1 MEAIFKEIIHKDSK
15 ILLAL
20 SGGPDSMYL
29 LHRLV
34 EYRREV
40 PFLLEA
46 AHLHHGLRKE
56 ADEDLAFVRA
66 ICKQWNVT
74 LYEKQMQ
81 VADYGKEHKMGVE
94 EAGRLL
100 RYKFFRECKREGGLI
115 ALAHHLDDQVETML
129 LRLIR
134 GTGLKGMAGM
144 NVLEGDLFR
153 PLLSMTKEAILSALA
168 EKNIPYVLDET
179 NFEPTYSR
187 NRLRLS
193 IVPEMKAI
201 NPAFDRVMAS
211 FRMMAEEDE
220 SYLSKEAIK
229 LYAAL
234 AREDNGSVFFDEA
247 IFRAPDALRRRA
259 FRLGIEKVRGHV
271 KNISYEHIAA
281 IDELEHTQTGK
292 GLDLPGLRVEKSYGT
307 VAFFIP
313 EEESKIEAEAKLVD
327 GKAEFM
333 GHRFYLGDGE
343 DFIYVKDPA
352 DVVIRSRRP
361 GDVIRLNVGRK
372 KVKDVFIDAK
382 IERRR
387 RDRWPVV
394 TEAGEVVWVVGLR
407 KAERQEEKSW
417 QKLAWIPL
425 NKM

>member
-134 GTGLKGMAGM
+134 GTGLEGIGGMAIR
-144 NVLEGDLFR
+144 EGDLF
-153 PLLSMTKEAILSALA
+153 ST
-168 EKNIPYVLDET
+168 
-179 NFEPTYSR
+179 
-187 NRLRLS
+187 LR
-193 IVPEMKAI
+193 
-201 NPAFDRVMAS
+201 
-211 FRMMAEEDE
+211 
-220 SYLSKEAIK
+220 
-229 LYAAL
+229 
-234 AREDNGSVFFDEA
+234 
-247 IFRAPDALRRRA
+247 
-259 FRLGIEKVRGHV
+259 
-271 KNISYEHIAA
+271 
-281 IDELEHTQTGK
+281 
-292 GLDLPGLRVEKSYGT
+292 
-307 VAFFIP
+307 
-313 EEESKIEAEAKLVD
+313 
-327 GKAEFM
+327 
-333 GHRFYLGDGE
+333 
-343 DFIYVKDPA
+343 
-352 DVVIRSRRP
+352 
-361 GDVIRLNVGRK
+361 
-372 KVKDVFIDAK
+372 
-382 IERRR
+382 
-387 RDRWPVV
+387 
-394 TEAGEVVWVVGLR
+394 
-407 KAERQEEKSW
+407 
-417 QKLAWIPL
+417 
-425 NKM
+425 